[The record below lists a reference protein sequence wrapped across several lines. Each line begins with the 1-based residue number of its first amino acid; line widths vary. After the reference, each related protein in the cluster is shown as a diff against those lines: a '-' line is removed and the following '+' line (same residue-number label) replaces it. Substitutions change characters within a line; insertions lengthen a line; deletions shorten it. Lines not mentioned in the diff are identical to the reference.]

1 MRLSIGTIADFF
13 SNKYAL
19 AIHAKDEGF
28 LQREVREM
36 LLFNEES
43 TFLSDASEKIF
54 LGEASRLPDGG
65 FLRNPHFGESL
76 HLLIIGDV
84 PIGDNF
90 RRSSRVNMLIIEEN
104 VNLTEV
110 HNHLQNLF
118 NSMRSRYHNDAV
130 TLMEAFARGSSL
142 NRILE
147 VGFGHFSNPI
157 LFCDKT
163 FTVLAYIEGN
173 DPPDDAMWKHSVAQ
187 GSLPDWYIDDLDESL
202 SKMRTTVDRGAPF
215 IWERSG
221 DEKRI
226 MLARVVAGREEL
238 GYIHVLENASRFT
251 RNDLDY
257 MDLFCRVITEIMQF
271 SQYSIY
277 LPKTSLEAFILNLL
291 SNSYKDSMDIYSKAR
306 KFGWNPKGDISIVC
320 VASCV
325 SLCTDSK
332 LVYYKQ
338 MIQQL
343 LYCEKAVIYKQKI
356 VLLLDRTCEKE
367 EMAIRMDNLARML
380 KKGSMKAYISREF
393 RSINETHKHFK
404 QLNNLTEIDA
414 GKDYSLGGKDH
425 PIIYYSDHIMYVVL
439 ELCARADDL
448 SEYCHPILS
457 RLNQYD
463 EEHNTNYKETLY
475 KYLNHALDAKTTAEE
490 LFIHYNTMR
499 YRLQKLNEIFHID
512 FGDGMLMFQ
521 LWFSFL
527 IDEQL

>member
-1 MRLSIGTIADFF
+1 
-13 SNKYAL
+13 
-19 AIHAKDEGF
+19 
-28 LQREVREM
+28 M

-54 LGEASRLPDGG
+54 LGEASRLPDGAFPG
-65 FLRNPHFGESL
+65 NSFAGEAL
-76 HLLIIGDV
+76 YLLIIGDV
-84 PIGDNF
+84 PVGNDF
-90 RRSSRVNMLIIEEN
+90 KYSPRVNMLIIEETA
-104 VNLTEV
+104 NLTEV

-118 NSMRSRYHNDAV
+118 NAMRTRYHNDAV

-163 FTVLAYIEGN
+163 FTVLACIEGN
-173 DPPDDAMWKHSVAQ
+173 EPVDDAMWRHSVSR
-187 GSLPDWYIDDLDESL
+187 GSLPDWYIDELDESL
-202 SKMRTTVDRGAPF
+202 SKMRATLDRGAPS
-215 IWERSG
+215 IWARGG

-226 MLARVVAGREEL
+226 MLARVFAGREEL
-238 GYIHVLENASRFT
+238 GYIHVLENVSRFT

-291 SNSYKDSMDIYSKAR
+291 SNSYKDSMDIYSTAR
-306 KFGWNPKGDISIVC
+306 KFGWNPKGDISLVC
-320 VASCV
+320 ISSCV

-356 VLLLDRTCEKE
+356 VLLLDHSCEKE
-367 EMAIRMDNLARML
+367 EMAIRMDNLAQML
-380 KKGSMKAYISREF
+380 KKGGMKAYISREF
-393 RSINETHKHFK
+393 RNINENHKHFK
-404 QLNNLTEIDA
+404 QLSNLIEIDA
-414 GKDYSLGGKDH
+414 NKDHGLGGPDH
-425 PIIYYSDHIMYVVL
+425 PIVYYSDHILYVVL
-439 ELCARADDL
+439 ALCARTDDL
-448 SEYCHPILS
+448 SEYCHPILY
-457 RLNQYD
+457 RLTRYD
-463 EEHNTNYKETLY
+463 AEHNTNYKETLY
-475 KYLNHALDAKTTAEE
+475 QYLLHALDAKTTAEE
-490 LFIHYNTMR
+490 MFIHYNTMR
-499 YRLQKLNEIFHID
+499 YRLQKLNDIFHID